1 MLPNRMMSYSESNY
15 LRLKLCEF
23 KQFWKN
29 LLHLRNT
36 FGDKIEIKDEI
47 FVWEGEGRNRKL
59 KFKSKGHIVN
69 QGLIWLINLCSTA
82 GTGNSATSNYYN
94 YFGSYIF
101 APSGNSYIRLG
112 TGGNT
117 TVATTT
123 ALTTPSSTVPSSQA
137 GTTSNPSAGVYRV
150 SWTATW
156 NAGSI
161 AALVVTEMGLWLAM
175 GTYISLQS
183 FAFQFPLNN
192 QYTQTAQFFSRLS
205 EADGDFTHFTINTSV
220 PLTIEWRLTY
230 SFA

>member
-1 MLPNRMMSYSESNY
+1 MLPQRRMSIFESNK
-15 LRLKLCEF
+15 LRLKVCEF
-23 KQFWKN
+23 KQFWQN
-29 LLHLRNT
+29 LLKLRST

-47 FVWEGEGRNRKL
+47 FVWEGEAKNRKL

-69 QGLIWLINLCSTA
+69 QGLIWLINLAATG
-82 GTGNSATSNYYN
+82 GTGYSVTSNYFN
-94 YFGSYIF
+94 WFGSANF
-101 APSGNSYIRLG
+101 TPSGNSYIRLG

-123 ALTTPSSTVPSSQA
+123 ALTTPCATVPSSQA
-137 GTTSNPSAGVYRV
+137 GQTTNPSAGVYRV

-161 AALVVTEMGLWLAM
+161 AALSVTEMALWLAM
-175 GTYISLQS
+175 GTFISLQS
-183 FAFQFPLNN
+183 FGFQFPVNG
-192 QYTQTAQFFSRLS
+192 QTTQSAQFFSRLS

>member
-1 MLPNRMMSYSESNY
+1 MLPKRALSLIESNQ

-23 KQFWKN
+23 KQFWQN
-29 LLHLRNT
+29 LLKLRNT

-47 FVWEGEGRNRKL
+47 FVWEGQGISRKL

-69 QGLIWLINLCSTA
+69 QGLIWLINL
-82 GTGNSATSNYYN
+82 SATSGTGLSATNSYYN
-94 YFGSYIF
+94 YFGSYNF
-101 APSGNSYIRLG
+101 TPSGNSYIRLG

-123 ALTTPSSTVPSSQA
+123 ALTTPNATVPSSQA
-137 GTTSNPSAGVYRV
+137 GTTSNPSSGVYRV

-161 AALVVTEMGLWLAM
+161 AAIVVTEMALWLAM
-175 GTYISLQS
+175 GSYTTLQS
-183 FAFQFPLNN
+183 FAFQFPING
-192 QYTQTAQFFSRLS
+192 QTTQTAQFFSRLS
-205 EADGDFTHFTINTSV
+205 EADGDFTHFTINTAV

>member
-1 MLPNRMMSYSESNY
+1 MLPQRRMTILESNQ
-15 LRLKLCEF
+15 LRLKVCEL
-23 KQFWKN
+23 KQFWQN
-29 LLHLRNT
+29 LLKLRNT

-47 FVWEGEGRNRKL
+47 FVWEGEGKNRKL

-69 QGLIWLINLCSTA
+69 QGLIWLINL
-82 GTGNSATSNYYN
+82 SATSGTGYAGTVNYYN
-94 YFGSYIF
+94 FFGSYNF
-101 APSGNSYIRLG
+101 TPSGNSYIRLG

-123 ALTTPSSTVPSSQA
+123 ALTTPNSTVPSSQA

-161 AALVVTEMGLWLAM
+161 AALVITEMGLWLAI
-175 GTYISLQS
+175 GSYTSLQS
-183 FAFQFPLNN
+183 FAFQFPINSTI
-192 QYTQTAQFFSRLS
+192 TQTAQFFSRLS